1 MVCGK
6 QLRNRLKFDKI
17 NVIIA
22 KEVKIMHF
30 TLPDYRAPDFST
42 GALNAA
48 PDVKLLP
55 APADFVA
62 PDEYH
67 ATTIFPEYFK
77 VAGQWLIAKR
87 SRMDCVA
94 VYENDEILVREFRH
108 IKRGDKIAVGRTE
121 DGSEGIFVHPNCF
134 MESGST
140 RETFAF
146 RQGRSRETAFS
157 IDYDYLYDLLRYER
171 EHGYI
176 VWVMGPACSFDAD
189 SRNSFMTLIEKG
201 YVHALLGGNALA
213 THDLEGAYRN
223 TALGQDIY
231 TQAPFPNG
239 HYNHIDTINRAR
251 LHGSIGK
258 FIEAEGIDNGIIYNC
273 VKYKV
278 PLVLVGSIR
287 DDGPLPG
294 VIADTYAGQ
303 DAMRAE
309 LSKATTVIAMA
320 STLHTIAAG
329 NITPM
334 YICTEDGAVR
344 PVYFYTVD
352 ISEFSANKLAD
363 RGSLSA
369 KSIITNAQDFVVHLG
384 KVLGGK

>member
-1 MVCGK
+1 MK
-6 QLRNRLKFDKI
+6 
-17 NVIIA
+17 
-22 KEVKIMHF
+22 F
-30 TLPDYRAPDFST
+30 TLPAYVPPDFSDP
-42 GALNAA
+42 ALRSA
-48 PDVKLLP
+48 PDAEFLQ
-55 APADFVA
+55 APRDFVA
-62 PDEYH
+62 PDDYH

-77 VAGQWLIAKR
+77 ANGQWILAKR

-94 VYENDEILVREFRH
+94 VYENDEIYVREFRH

-121 DGSEGIFVHPNCF
+121 DGSEGILVHPKCF
-134 MESGST
+134 SYPENKQ
-140 RETFAF
+140 ETFAF

-157 IDYDYLYDLLRYER
+157 IDYDYLYELLKYER

-189 SRNSFMTLIEKG
+189 SRNAFTTLIEKG

-251 LHGSIGK
+251 FHGSIEK
-258 FIEAEGIDNGIIYNC
+258 FIEAENLDNGIIYTC
-273 VKYKV
+273 VKKSI

-294 VIADTYAGQ
+294 VIGDAYAGQ
-303 DAMRAE
+303 DAMRVE
-309 LSKATTVIAMA
+309 LSKATTIIAMA

-329 NITPM
+329 NISPM
-334 YICTEDGAVR
+334 YLVNDDGTVR

-384 KVLGGK
+384 KVLGD

>member
-1 MVCGK
+1 M
-6 QLRNRLKFDKI
+6 KFS
-17 NVIIA
+17 
-22 KEVKIMHF
+22 
-30 TLPDYRAPDFST
+30 LPNYRPPDFSVQE
-42 GALNAA
+42 LKNAPNA
-48 PDVKLLP
+48 IFLP

-62 PDEYH
+62 PDDYH
-67 ATTIFPEYFK
+67 ATTIFPEYFNVDGK
-77 VAGQWLIAKR
+77 WLLPKR

-94 VYENDEILVREFRH
+94 VYENGEIFVREFRH
-108 IKRGDKIAVGRTE
+108 IKKGDKIAVGRTE
-121 DGSEGIFVHPNCF
+121 DGSQGIYVYPDGFTAS
-134 MESGST
+134 EEI

-157 IDYDYLYDLLRYER
+157 IDYDFLYELLKHER
-171 EHGYI
+171 ENGYI

-189 SRNSFMTLIEKG
+189 SRNAFMALIERG
-201 YVHALLGGNALA
+201 YVNALLGGNALA

-231 TQAPFPNG
+231 TQALSPNG

-251 LHGSIGK
+251 FYGSIEK
-258 FIEAEGIDNGIIYNC
+258 FIEAEGIDNGIVYTC
-273 VKYKV
+273 VKRNI
-278 PLVLVGSIR
+278 PLVLCGSIR

-294 VIADTYAGQ
+294 VYEDAYKGQ
-303 DAMRAE
+303 DAMRTE
-309 LSKATTVIAMA
+309 LSKATTIIAMA

-329 NITPM
+329 NISPM
-334 YICTEDGAVR
+334 YYVEDNGNIR

-384 KVLGGK
+384 KVLGEK

>member
-6 QLRNRLKFDKI
+6 QLRNRLIFDKI
-17 NVIIA
+17 NTLDT
-22 KEVKIMHF
+22 KGVKTMQF
-30 TLPDYRAPDFST
+30 TLPHYRTPDFSAK
-42 GALNAA
+42 ALHGA
-48 PDVKLLP
+48 PDVKFLP

-62 PDEYH
+62 PEEYH

-77 VAGQWLIAKR
+77 AGGQWILPKR

-94 VYENDEILVREFRH
+94 VYENGDIYVREFRH

-121 DGSEGIFVHPNCF
+121 DGSEGIYVHPNCF
-134 MESGST
+134 TESGSN

-146 RQGRSRETAFS
+146 RRGRSRETAFS
-157 IDYDYLYDLLRYER
+157 IDYDYLYDLLRHER

-189 SRNSFMTLIEKG
+189 SRNAFMTLLEKG
-201 YVHALLGGNALA
+201 YVDALLGGNALA

-231 TQAPFPNG
+231 TQEPFPNG

-251 LHGSIGK
+251 LHGSIEK
-258 FIEAEGIDNGIIYNC
+258 FIEAEGIDNGIIYTC
-273 VKYKV
+273 VKCKV
-278 PLVLVGSIR
+278 PVVLVGSIR

-294 VIADTYAGQ
+294 VIEDTYAGQ

-334 YICTEDGAVR
+334 YTITKDGAVR

-384 KVLGGK
+384 KVLGEK

>member
-1 MVCGK
+1 
-6 QLRNRLKFDKI
+6 
-17 NVIIA
+17 
-22 KEVKIMHF
+22 MHF
-30 TLPDYRAPDFST
+30 ELPVYRAPDFTSEKFR
-42 GALNAA
+42 NAPKA
-48 PDVKLLP
+48 DFIP

-62 PDEYH
+62 PDNYH
-67 ATTIFPEYFK
+67 ATTIFPEYYNVGGK
-77 VAGQWLIAKR
+77 WLLPKR

-94 VYENDEILVREFRH
+94 VYENGEIFVREFRH
-108 IKRGDKIAVGRTE
+108 IKSGDKVAVGRTE
-121 DGSEGIFVHPNCF
+121 DGSEGIYVYPNGF
-134 MESGST
+134 TQSEDI

-157 IDYDYLYDLLRYER
+157 IDYDFLYELLKHER
-171 EHGYI
+171 EKGYI

-189 SRNSFMTLIEKG
+189 SRNAFMALIEKG
-201 YVHALLGGNALA
+201 YVNALLGGNALA
-213 THDLEGAYRN
+213 THDLEGAYRS

-251 LHGSIGK
+251 YHGSIEN
-258 FIEAEGIDNGIIYNC
+258 FIEAEGIDNGIIYTC
-273 VKYKV
+273 VKKKI
-278 PLVLVGSIR
+278 PIVLCGSIR

-294 VIADTYAGQ
+294 VYADAYEGQ
-303 DAMRAE
+303 DAMRVE
-309 LSKATTVIAMA
+309 LSKATTIIAMA

-329 NITPM
+329 NISPM
-334 YICTEDGAVR
+334 YIVNDDDIIR

-384 KVLGGK
+384 KVLGDG

>member
-1 MVCGK
+1 M
-6 QLRNRLKFDKI
+6 KFS
-17 NVIIA
+17 
-22 KEVKIMHF
+22 
-30 TLPDYRAPDFST
+30 LPNYRAPDFNS
-42 GALNAA
+42 AVLKNA
-48 PDVKLLP
+48 PSSKFEP
-55 APADFVA
+55 SPADFVA
-62 PDEYH
+62 PEEYH

-77 VAGQWLIAKR
+77 VDGEWLKPKR

-94 VYENDEILVREFRH
+94 VLENGEIFIREFRH
-108 IKRGDKIAVGRTE
+108 IKRGDKVAVGRTE
-121 DGSEGIFVHPNCF
+121 DGSEGIYVHPNGF
-134 MESGST
+134 MEADDT
-140 RETFAF
+140 QEIFAF

-157 IDYDYLYDLLRYER
+157 IDYDFLYELLRHER
-171 EHGYI
+171 DNGYI

-189 SRNSFMTLIEKG
+189 SRSAFTSLIENG
-201 YVHALLGGNALA
+201 YVNALLGGNALA
-213 THDLEGAYRN
+213 THDLEGAYKK

-231 TQAPFPNG
+231 TQETMANG

-251 LHGSIGK
+251 LHGSIEK
-258 FIEAEGIDNGIIYNC
+258 FIEAEGINNGIIYTCIKRNI
-273 VKYKV
+273 
-278 PLVLVGSIR
+278 PLVLAGSIR

-294 VIADTYAGQ
+294 VYADAYKGQ
-303 DAMRAE
+303 DAMRTE

-334 YICTEDGAVR
+334 YIVTDNGVTR
-344 PVYFYTVD
+344 PVFFYTVD

-384 KVLGGK
+384 KVLGDG

>member
-1 MVCGK
+1 MK
-6 QLRNRLKFDKI
+6 
-17 NVIIA
+17 
-22 KEVKIMHF
+22 F
-30 TLPDYRAPDFST
+30 TLPKYVEPDFSAT
-42 GALNAA
+42 QLKNA
-48 PDVKLLP
+48 PDAKFLP
-55 APADFVA
+55 AQADFVA

-77 VAGQWLIAKR
+77 AGGEWLLAKH

-94 VYENDEILVREFRH
+94 VNKNGEIIIKEFRH
-108 IKRGDKIAVGRTE
+108 IKRGDLVAVGRTE
-121 DGSEGIFVHPNCF
+121 DASEGIYVHPDCF
-134 MESGST
+134 ISPEKKKK
-140 RETFAF
+140 ENFVF

-157 IDYDYLYDLLRYER
+157 VDYDFLYDLLRHER
-171 EHGYI
+171 DNGYI

-189 SRNSFMTLIEKG
+189 SRNAFTALINGG
-201 YVHALLGGNALA
+201 YVNALLAGNALA

-251 LHGSIGK
+251 FHGSIEK
-258 FIEAEGIDNGIIYNC
+258 FIDAEGINNGIIYTC
-273 VKYKV
+273 VKHNV

-294 VIADTYAGQ
+294 VIENAYAGQ

-309 LSKATTVIAMA
+309 LSKATTIIAMA
-320 STLHTIAAG
+320 STLHTIASG
-329 NITPM
+329 NISPM
-334 YICTEDGAVR
+334 YHVNKDGTIR

-384 KVLGGK
+384 KVLGD